1 MARLCIHTQI
11 VVSLL
16 NTLFEEKQATK
27 KKKKEK
33 KKEKKRKMVVGG
45 ITHLRIRMQV
55 FGRQIYQKSEGVT
68 SDGTAVLNK
77 TKSAM

>member
-33 KKEKKRKMVVGG
+33 KRKMVVGG
-45 ITHLRIRMQV
+45 IAHLRIRMQV

>member
-27 KKKKEK
+27 KK